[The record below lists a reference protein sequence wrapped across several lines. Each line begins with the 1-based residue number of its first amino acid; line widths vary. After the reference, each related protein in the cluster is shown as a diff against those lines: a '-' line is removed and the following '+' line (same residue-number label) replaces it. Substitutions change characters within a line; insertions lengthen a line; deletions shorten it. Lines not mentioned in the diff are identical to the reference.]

1 MSIACVLVA
10 NLPLKTELLRQPAL
24 RGKAALVI
32 EQSGS
37 RKLVIDRSSPARAVE
52 AGMSLEKALSLCPHA
67 ALVEADS
74 PLYRERWGGILDN
87 LEQRSPIVEDAGLG
101 LAYVDLRGLEKL
113 YGGEAN
119 LLKAVVDAVPQA
131 YYPRAGVAQGK
142 FPAYAAALQAKPSR
156 AVRISEH
163 AAAFLAPLPVT
174 HLPTSW
180 KIKERLLDF
189 GLNVMGSIARLPFN
203 TMQAEFGREG
213 ARLWRLANGQDDEPL
228 APRRHEE
235 TFTRQVSFATPTVSL
250 PAILIAL
257 ESLLARAFTG
267 QIRGRFAKVAFLEG
281 SAENGS
287 AWSKRVGFHDPV
299 GDRDRAMFI
308 LKSRLEN
315 LALPGP
321 LETLSLTLSGI
332 TGESG
337 RQESLFP
344 EVRHQARLDDA
355 IRQLR
360 ARLGHRPPIFRVREV
375 EPWSRIPERR
385 RTLVAYDP

>member
-1 MSIACVLVA
+1 M
-10 NLPLKTELLRQPAL
+10 
-24 RGKAALVI
+24 
-32 EQSGS
+32 
-37 RKLVIDRSSPARAVE
+37 
-52 AGMSLEKALSLCPHA
+52 
-67 ALVEADS
+67 
-74 PLYRERWGGILDN
+74 
-87 LEQRSPIVEDAGLG
+87 
-101 LAYVDLRGLEKL
+101 
-113 YGGEAN
+113 
-119 LLKAVVDAVPQA
+119 
-131 YYPRAGVAQGK
+131 
-142 FPAYAAALQAKPSR
+142 
-156 AVRISEH
+156 
-163 AAAFLAPLPVT
+163 
-174 HLPTSW
+174 
-180 KIKERLLDF
+180 
-189 GLNVMGSIARLPFN
+189 
-203 TMQAEFGREG
+203 
-213 ARLWRLANGQDDEPL
+213 
-228 APRRHEE
+228 
-235 TFTRQVSFATPTVSL
+235 
-250 PAILIAL
+250 IAL
-257 ESLLARAFTG
+257 ESLLTRAFTG

-287 AWSKRVGFHDPV
+287 AWSKRVGFHEPV